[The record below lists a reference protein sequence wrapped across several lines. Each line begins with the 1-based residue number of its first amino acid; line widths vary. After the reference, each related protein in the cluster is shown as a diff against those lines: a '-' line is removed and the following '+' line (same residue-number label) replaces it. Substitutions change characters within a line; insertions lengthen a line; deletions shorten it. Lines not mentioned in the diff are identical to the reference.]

1 MRMRGSSIF
10 SRLLIAFLSVVIIV
24 SGLLTAIFYVFS
36 IQFAQR
42 QVEERLQQHLAG
54 IDRSFHYQFQEALVR
69 DLRVLVSNP
78 LLDEFIMSSELEK
91 QIISKLVERLFLQAL
106 T

>member
-42 QVEERLQQHLAG
+42 QVEEHLQQRLAG
-54 IDRSFHYQFQEALVR
+54 IDSSFHDQC
-69 DLRVLVSNP
+69 SNP
-78 LLDEFIMSSELEK
+78 FTPQCFSSCRRSALLTALSL
-91 QIISKLVERLFLQAL
+91 SKGCFH
-106 T
+106 